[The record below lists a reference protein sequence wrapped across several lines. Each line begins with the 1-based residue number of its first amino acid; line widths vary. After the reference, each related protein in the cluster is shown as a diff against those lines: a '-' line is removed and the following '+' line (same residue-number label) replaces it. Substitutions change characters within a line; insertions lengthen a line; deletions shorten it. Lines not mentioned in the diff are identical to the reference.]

1 MDVILHKKLLR
12 RALEHCCFNL
22 FLNFFEILYEMRAKM
37 KIFTLLLT
45 IFILTFSACSLEKK
59 RDELTISTNSW
70 IGYAPLFYAKERGY
84 LDKLNIKLILNVSLG
99 ESADIYSVGKADLI
113 SATQHEYFALKKS
126 EHGIVPIILFDRS
139 NGGDMIFS
147 NKTVNELKK
156 EKQIYAYLEIDS
168 INAEILTDFLSKYG
182 LNQKKIK
189 FIDKDQSQIEDLKP
203 AKTQAML
210 IATYVPYNIMLKK
223 NGFEELAST
232 RNLDTIIVVDA
243 LYVSKKILNREK
255 NRLQKLKGIIDKS
268 IAEIKKNKKASYKLV
283 NKYLGNISF
292 SDYLASLKLI
302 QWANKP
308 SDIFLER
315 IKPMG
320 YDKKYLIK

>member
-1 MDVILHKKLLR
+1 
-12 RALEHCCFNL
+12 
-22 FLNFFEILYEMRAKM
+22 M